1 MTIPGLITGQP
12 ISGRQAG
19 LALFNFLPSLP
30 GEGPPMMPRFMAKAL
45 FPQGFQPL
53 ALPAAAVPVQPPVAA
68 ARPPAPA
75 AVPQPPAPPAP
86 AAAVPE
92 PAPPKPL
99 DRRILDP
106 EMVTARSI
114 RQVVKERRGML

>member
-1 MTIPGLITGQP
+1 MEQYVPGQAL
-12 ISGRQAG
+12 ISGQISGQQLGQAI
-19 LALFNFLPSLP
+19 LNFLPSLP
-30 GEGPPMMPRFMAKAL
+30 GEGPPGMPRFMAKAL
-45 FPQGFQPL
+45 FPQGFQPF
-53 ALPAAAVPVQPPVAA
+53 ALPAAVVPVQPPVVQPPVAA

-86 AAAVPE
+86 AARV
-92 PAPPKPL
+92 
-99 DRRILDP
+99 DRRVLDS